1 MDRAKISHLTVFHD
15 SEYDFMQEI
24 IMRLLLRLCC
34 TGILLVGAV
43 AANAFGAA
51 SQEAV
56 DPAKKGDQHSAWASH
71 CTSNTRGQVLE
82 CALEQRAIARETGRV
97 IAIITIRLP
106 AETRKPVAMI
116 QLPVGLFLPAGLN
129 VDVDGDMAQNFPFQT
144 CNANACFVG
153 FPLSDQLLKRMHNGG
168 KFNLTFQYLNK
179 KSLTL
184 PMSLEGFTEAYAR
197 IK

>member
-1 MDRAKISHLTVFHD
+1 
-15 SEYDFMQEI
+15 MQEI

-56 DPAKKGDQHSAWASH
+56 DPAKKADQHSPWASR
-71 CTSNTRGQVLE
+71 CTSNARGQPAE

-97 IAIITIRLP
+97 IGIVTIRLP
-106 AETRKPVAMI
+106 SETRKPVTMI
-116 QLPVGLFLPAGLN
+116 QLPVGLFLPAG
-129 VDVDGDMAQNFPFQT
+129 VDIDVDGDMAQNFPFQT

-168 KFNLTFQYLNK
+168 KFNVTFQYLNK
-179 KSLTL
+179 KPVTL
-184 PMSLEGFTEAYAR
+184 PMSLEGFTDAYAR

>member
-1 MDRAKISHLTVFHD
+1 
-15 SEYDFMQEI
+15 
-24 IMRLLLRLCC
+24 MRDIVMRMVSRLCTGLLLIGVL
-34 TGILLVGAV
+34 
-43 AANAFGAA
+43 AAIAFAAA
-51 SQEAV
+51 SQEAA

-144 CNANACFVG
+144 CNAKACFVG

-168 KFNLTFQYLNK
+168 KFNLTFQFLNK
-179 KSLTL
+179 KPVTL
-184 PMSLEGFTEAYAR
+184 PMSLEGFTDAYAR